1 MQEYDLHE
9 YCTIFP
15 VASEQDTGALVDDI
29 RRHGLLDAITLYD
42 GKILDGRN
50 RYTACRILNIDPRF
64 VNFEGDDE
72 KALEYVISK
81 NLARRHLNESQR
93 SMIAAKLA
101 NMIVGGKETN
111 SANLPNCAPVSQSS
125 AAGRLNVST
134 RSVTSARKI
143 INEGIPELA
152 DAVEHGDLPVSVAA
166 EVADLDDEIQRQ
178 IIGSDDQKIA
188 AKKHIAQHKKAKKQ
202 ANPYQQYLGALHKA
216 WDAAPSEARSRFLNN
231 IGVQSLAG
239 VDL

>member
-1 MQEYDLHE
+1 MADYNLHE

-50 RYTACRILNIDPRF
+50 RYTACRILNIEPKF
-64 VNFEGDDE
+64 INFDGDDK
-72 KALEYVISK
+72 KALEFVVSR

-101 NMIVGGKETN
+101 NMLSGERTDLEP
-111 SANLPNCAPVSQSS
+111 SANLQKVSQTS
-125 AAGRLNVST
+125 AANRFNVST
-134 RSVTSARKI
+134 RSVASARKI

-152 DAVEHGDLPVSVAA
+152 DAVERGDIPVSVAA
-166 EVADLDDEIQRQ
+166 EVSELDDTIQRQ
-178 IIGSDDQKIA
+178 IIGSDDRKIA
-188 AKKHIAQHKKAKKQ
+188 AKKYIAEHKKAKRQ
-202 ANPYQQYLGALHKA
+202 ADPYQKYLEALHKA
-216 WDAAPSEARSRFLNN
+216 WDAAPSQARTRFLES
-231 IGVQSLAG
+231 IGVQSLTG

>member
-15 VASEQDTGALVDDI
+15 VASDQDTGALVDDI
-29 RRHGLLDAITLYD
+29 RRHGLLDAITLYN

-64 VNFEGDDE
+64 VNFDGDEE

-101 NMIVGGKETN
+101 NMQGGERTDLEP
-111 SANLPNCAPVSQSS
+111 SANLHKVSRSN

-134 RSVTSARKI
+134 RSVASARKI

-188 AKKHIAQHKKAKKQ
+188 AKKHIAEHKKEKKQ
-202 ANPYQQYLGALHKA
+202 ANPYQRYLEALHKA
-216 WDAAPSEARSRFLNN
+216 WDAAPSEARGRFLNN
-231 IGVQSLAG
+231 IGVQSLTG

>member
-1 MQEYDLHE
+1 MADYNLHE

-50 RYTACRILNIDPRF
+50 RYTACQILNVEPRF
-64 VNFEGDDE
+64 VDFEGDNE
-72 KALEYVISK
+72 KALEFVVSK

-101 NMIVGGKETN
+101 NMPLGGAAYRN
-111 SANLPNCAPVSQSS
+111 ANLHTDQVSRAV
-125 AAGRLNVST
+125 AASRLNVST
-134 RSVTSARKI
+134 RSVANARKI
-143 INEGIPELA
+143 INEGIPELT
-152 DAVEHGDLPVSVAA
+152 DAVERGDIPVSVAA
-166 EVADLDDEIQRQ
+166 EVSELDDTIQRQ
-178 IIGSDDQKIA
+178 IIGSDDRKIA
-188 AKKHIAQHKKAKKQ
+188 AKKYIAEHKKAKRQ
-202 ANPYQQYLGALHKA
+202 ADPYQKYLEALHKA
-216 WDAAPSEARSRFLNN
+216 WDAAPSQARTRFLDS
-231 IGVQSLAG
+231 IGVQSLTG